1 MYSSIGEGT
10 SMTDY
15 RKISQ
20 AKNYTNTLKI
30 LEETNIKGHVRLEAS
45 FVKNNGIQIRSFF
58 IHPNNIDKVVSDFNR
73 KKFIIVRSQENNTSY
88 LNEMESMVQHPEYIN
103 NNMQDFKK
111 QAFNNSFKEKFS
123 T

>member
-1 MYSSIGEGT
+1 MYSTIGEGT
-10 SMTDY
+10 TMTDY

-30 LEETNIKGHVRLEAS
+30 LEDTNIKGHIHLEAS
-45 FVKNNGIQIRSFF
+45 FVRNNGIQIRSFF
-58 IHPNNIDKVVSDFNR
+58 IHPNNLNKIIEDFR
-73 KKFIIVRSQENNTSY
+73 KKNFIISTNQETRVSCIEKTQSRV
-88 LNEMESMVQHPEYIN
+88 LHPEYMN
-103 NNMQDFKK
+103 DNMQDFKK

>member
-30 LEETNIKGHVRLEAS
+30 LEETNIKGHIRLEAS

-58 IHPNNIDKVVSDFNR
+58 IHPSNIDKVISDFDK

-88 LNEMESMVQHPEYIN
+88 LNEMESRVQHPEYIN

>member
-20 AKNYTNTLKI
+20 ARNYTNTLKI
-30 LEETNIKGHVRLEAS
+30 LEDTNVKGHTHLEAS

-58 IHPNNIDKVVSDFNR
+58 IHPNNLGKIIEDFR
-73 KKFIIVRSQENNTSY
+73 KKNFAISSTQENQVSCIEKTQSRT
-88 LNEMESMVQHPEYIN
+88 LHPEYIN
-103 NNMQDFKK
+103 QNMQDFKK
-111 QAFNNSFKEKFS
+111 QGFNNSFKEKFS

>member
-1 MYSSIGEGT
+1 
-10 SMTDY
+10 MTDY

-45 FVKNNGIQIRSFF
+45 FVKNKGIQIRSFF
-58 IHPNNIDKVVSDFNR
+58 IHPNNVDKVIADFNK
-73 KKFIIVRSQENNTSY
+73 KKFTILKSHQNNSSY
-88 LNEMESMVQHPEYIN
+88 LNEMETMVLHPEYIN

-111 QAFNNSFKEKFS
+111 QAFNNSFKEKFF

>member
-73 KKFIIVRSQENNTSY
+73 KKFIIVRCQENNTSY

>member
-58 IHPNNIDKVVSDFNR
+58 IHPNNIDKVISDFNN
-73 KKFIIVRSQENNTSY
+73 KKFMIVRCKENNTSY
-88 LNEMESMVQHPEYIN
+88 LNETDSGVQHPEYIN

>member
-20 AKNYTNTLKI
+20 AKSYTNTLKI
-30 LEETNIKGHVRLEAS
+30 LEETNVKGHVRLEAS

-58 IHPNNIDKVVSDFNR
+58 IHPNNVNKVISDFN
-73 KKFIIVRSQENNTSY
+73 KKQFTILNSHQNTSSY
-88 LNEMESMVQHPEYIN
+88 LNEMETRMLHPEYIN

-111 QAFNNSFKEKFS
+111 QAFNNSFKEKFF

>member
-1 MYSSIGEGT
+1 MYSTIGEGT
-10 SMTDY
+10 TMTDY

-30 LEETNIKGHVRLEAS
+30 LEDTNIKGHIHLEAS
-45 FVKNNGIQIRSFF
+45 FVRNNGIQIRSFF
-58 IHPNNIDKVVSDFNR
+58 IQPNNLNKIIEDFR
-73 KKFIIVRSQENNTSY
+73 KKNFIISTNQETSVSCIEKTQSRV
-88 LNEMESMVQHPEYIN
+88 LHPEYMN
-103 NNMQDFKK
+103 HNMQDFKK

>member
-58 IHPNNIDKVVSDFNR
+58 IHPNNIDKVVSDFNK
-73 KKFIIVRSQENNTSY
+73 KKFLIVRSQENNTSY
-88 LNEMESMVQHPEYIN
+88 LNEMESRVQHPEYIN

>member
-30 LEETNIKGHVRLEAS
+30 LEETNVKGHVRLEAS

-58 IHPNNIDKVVSDFNR
+58 IHPNNVDKVIADFN
-73 KKFIIVRSQENNTSY
+73 KNKFTILKSQQNTSSY
-88 LNEMESMVQHPEYIN
+88 LNEMETRVLHPEYIN

-111 QAFNNSFKEKFS
+111 QAFNNSFKEKFF